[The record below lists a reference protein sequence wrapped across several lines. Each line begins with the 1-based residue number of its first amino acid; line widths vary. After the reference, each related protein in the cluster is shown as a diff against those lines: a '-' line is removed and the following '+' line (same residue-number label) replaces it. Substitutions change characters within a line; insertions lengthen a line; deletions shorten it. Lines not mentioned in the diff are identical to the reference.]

1 MRLHVYQ
8 DNQLAAIF
16 EYGHEPTYHGQ
27 LGQQVKALIETGR
40 NHVTLAAATM
50 PGVPD
55 DWLTWAA
62 SVVQPV
68 LAAGGFVRW
77 YGDSRE

>member
-1 MRLHVYQ
+1 MRLQIYQ
-8 DNQLAAIF
+8 GTQLAAIF
-16 EYGHEPTYHGQ
+16 EYGHEPTYHGP
-27 LGQQVKALIETGR
+27 LGQQVKALIETRHDGIA
-40 NHVTLAAATM
+40 LASTTV
-50 PGVPD
+50 PGVPA

-77 YGDSRE
+77 YG

>member
-1 MRLHVYQ
+1 MRLQVYQ
-8 DNQLAAIF
+8 GNQLAAIF
-16 EYGHEPTYHGQ
+16 EYGHEPTYHGS

-40 NHVTLAAATM
+40 DDTARASVTM

-55 DWLTWAA
+55 DWLTWIA

-77 YGDSRE
+77 YGYS